1 MKICD
6 RSKPLIKSGTNCLY
20 AVMLLC
26 GVFGCGQQSTTL
38 KPKVSFEIY
47 EVVLQPSPQTRSL
60 KNEADGRTFLLLS
73 PPIVTEK
80 NVVSVTFQAHAE
92 AGDVLFV
99 KLSRTAGQRMKKAT
113 AVRGGQLA
121 VVIEDKIFSVATIHA
136 TVDRDLQL
144 TGEFTPEKIERWF
157 ESVN

>member
-1 MKICD
+1 MCA
-6 RSKPLIKSGTNCLY
+6 L
-20 AVMLLC
+20 MLLC
-26 GVFGCGQQSTTL
+26 SVVGCGQQSTTL

-47 EVVLQPSPQTRSL
+47 QVVLQPSAQTRSL
-60 KNEADGRTFLLLS
+60 KNEADGRTFFLLS
-73 PPIVTEK
+73 PSIVTAK
-80 NVVSVTFQAHAE
+80 DVVSATFEAHAQ

-121 VVIEDKIFSVATIHA
+121 VVIEDEIFSVATIHSS
-136 TVDRDLQL
+136 VERDLQL
-144 TGEFTPEKIERWF
+144 TGEFTQEKIDRWF